1 MGPGT
6 YSLLAGPT
14 STAATRPR
22 AATAT
27 AFHGRC
33 AGPPRSEG
41 RDGRLG
47 DRGVLLAV
55 AAADAHRA
63 DDLAVALERDAA
75 GEDHDTAPVGL
86 LDAVELATGLR
97 IGTELGRR
105 QVERP
110 RRERLV
116 DRDVDAADPRA
127 VHAHVRDEVAAGVD
141 DRDVLRLPDLARA
154 LLSGGR
160 HAAGILE
167 RHGSLRHR
175 CRACHRS
182 FSLCVRGWWA
192 PVPPDRQRGAG
203 LPAGAVA

>member
-47 DRGVLLAV
+47 DRVVLLAV

-75 GEDHDTAPVGL
+75 GEDHHAALVGF
-86 LDAVELATGLR
+86 LDAEERATGLG
-97 IGTELGRR
+97 IGGELRGR

-110 RRERLV
+110 RGERL
-116 DRDVDAADPRA
+116 
-127 VHAHVRDEVAAGVD
+127 
-141 DRDVLRLPDLARA
+141 
-154 LLSGGR
+154 
-160 HAAGILE
+160 
-167 RHGSLRHR
+167 
-175 CRACHRS
+175 
-182 FSLCVRGWWA
+182 
-192 PVPPDRQRGAG
+192 
-203 LPAGAVA
+203 